1 MNYQFEAANV
11 NFGDP
16 NAYPSNPNGTQALN
30 IPQMPTAQQPVQQTT
45 QKNSNATFSQKLLN
59 FLNAK
64 TGTILMVAIGM
75 AIGFAFKDL
84 VTSSVT
90 NVLQPLIIMFLTIT
104 HLNNIYDFSLFISPE
119 KNALNVS
126 TFINSLF
133 SFAFVVITTYYISS
147 ML

>member
-16 NAYPSNPNGTQALN
+16 NAYPSNPSGTQALS

-45 QKNSNATFSQKLLN
+45 QKNSNVSFSQKILN
-59 FLNAK
+59 FFNVK
-64 TGTILMVAIGM
+64 TGTILTAAIGM

-84 VTSSVT
+84 VASTVT
-90 NVLQPLIIMFLTIT
+90 NVLQPLIIMFLSIT

-133 SFAFVVITTYYISS
+133 SFAFVVIATYYISS